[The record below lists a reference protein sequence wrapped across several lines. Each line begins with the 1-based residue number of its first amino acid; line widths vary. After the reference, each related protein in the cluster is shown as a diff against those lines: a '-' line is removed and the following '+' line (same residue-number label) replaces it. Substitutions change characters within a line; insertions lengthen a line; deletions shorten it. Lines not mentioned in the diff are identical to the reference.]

1 MKTIQ
6 FPLEVRLHLSKF
18 IAPGGFYEIKPT
30 KSTKKFLISQTGR
43 NFENRNSLLPGPGL
57 SLIILYII
65 NKEPMNHQ
73 NICRKEEKSQEANVI
88 LPLHLSTD
96 QEWDPTIL
104 FPRKINRSSIHS
116 QGQD

>member
-65 NKEPMNHQ
+65 IKNLRITKIYAER
-73 NICRKEEKSQEANVI
+73 RKNLKK
-88 LPLHLSTD
+88 
-96 QEWDPTIL
+96 PT
-104 FPRKINRSSIHS
+104 
-116 QGQD
+116 